1 MRFVFFVLGNKSS
14 TNTLTRFDQ
23 LFLFVSLFQI
33 VVVLMDA
40 AIEQYAPD
48 ETRGDSP
55 SVCLTLPYSI
65 HPSCLHMQV
74 RSGSKTKNL
83 VPFVTRKFLGT
94 DENAASVEQVT
105 WNAFADGIGKA
116 IACAEMTKR
125 RSTAAPLFE
134 YVQIGYKRVE
144 HLWKPVNGNIELDTL
159 KVNRDIPAICIL
171 LSKIPLSPILNE
183 GDK

>member
-1 MRFVFFVLGNKSS
+1 
-14 TNTLTRFDQ
+14 
-23 LFLFVSLFQI
+23 
-33 VVVLMDA
+33 MDA

-48 ETRGDSP
+48 ETRGDVP

-74 RSGSKTKNL
+74 KSGSKTKNL

-94 DENAASVEQVT
+94 DGNAASVEQVT
-105 WNAFADGIGKA
+105 WNAFGDGIGKA

-125 RSTAAPLFE
+125 RSAAAPLFE
-134 YVQIGYKRVE
+134 HVQIGYKRVE
-144 HLWKPVNGNIELDTL
+144 DLWKPVNGNVELNTL
-159 KVNRDIPAICIL
+159 KVNRDIPSICIL
-171 LSKIPLSPILNE
+171 LSRVPLSLTTNE